1 MLEDRPGSIK
11 DVTDIIRRFHCR
23 LFSIVTTYDKA
34 PHGHRFVYVRAFNV
48 NRERLP
54 ELKKAL
60 GETAKLLYTVDLKE
74 GVRET
79 YASY

>member
-11 DVTDIIRRFHCR
+11 EVTDIIRRFHCR

-34 PHGHRFVYVRAFNV
+34 PHGYRFVYVRAFNV